1 MKEREKRKSKMKQ
14 KMCLDKKKKAGIDA
28 KILKSEKESKKRS

>member
-1 MKEREKRKSKMKQ
+1 MKRKSKMKQ